1 MLLFNILRRIISK
14 KAARFGLVFLGLM
27 LSLPFRTVQQEDTKY
42 GSDGLEEEGEEEQ
55 GFLGELPQEEGHCT
69 ERNVTSFEIVA
80 VEWVEVYI
88 PFVVIIW
95 VMLASLA
102 KIGEF

>member
-1 MLLFNILRRIISK
+1 
-14 KAARFGLVFLGLM
+14 M